1 MAVVF
6 GVVLA
11 SQRFIEGYLLAA
23 SIADDASNEA
33 AAGLCDALRKEALSA
48 SARLAELPHD
58 VRRSELRRIATQL
71 REPPRA
77 DTELPPRALALLAR
91 DVPKD
96 VGRIW
101 LAAAPAPRRGFVA
114 SGALREVL
122 RRASR
127 RPRADASPEREAKER
142 GAGREVLARAWKSA
156 GEAERAALLEGL
168 GADEAS
174 AVLALAPLVE
184 ATGTADA
191 RVEAALIR
199 ATAAAP
205 GTSRTRVLGAML
217 AGATAEPGED
227 HHRRA
232 GREIAE
238 LIACTM

>member
-1 MAVVF
+1 MP
-6 GVVLA
+6 

-23 SIADDASNEA
+23 SIADDAANEA
-33 AAGLCDALRKEALSA
+33 AAGLFDTLRREMLTAA
-48 SARLAELPHD
+48 ARLAELSHD
-58 VRRSELRRIATQL
+58 VRRSEVRRIASQL

-77 DTELPPRALALLAR
+77 DAALPARARALLAR

-114 SGALREVL
+114 SAALREVL

-127 RPRADASPEREAKER
+127 AAPRTSDSERDAKER

-156 GEAERAALLEGL
+156 DESSRAALLDGL
-168 GADEAS
+168 DAGEAS

-184 ATGTADA
+184 AHGAVDSA
-191 RVEAALIR
+191 IEAALVR
-199 ATAAAP
+199 SAMASP
-205 GTSRTRVLGAML
+205 GTTRTPVLGAML
-217 AGATAEPGED
+217 AGATGEPGDD
-227 HHRRA
+227 HEHRA

-238 LIACTM
+238 LESVSCTM